1 MWPHHEK
8 AGDVHVQVA
17 GSGNVLG
24 GDVGFGAVS
33 VDSHGSDSER
43 VGVFEFSDGAD
54 AGQQQSGQ
62 RGTFHA
68 VGGGFDPFPV
78 GVAAGPVVEAATC
91 EAVTVDDLDHIDP
104 DRVERGDDASHIVGA
119 TRWRLC
125 PRTFS
130 VSCVTRRE
138 HPGAIRGSSAAEI
151 AESIRGLIDSGSLAE
166 GAALP
171 PIRSLG
177 TELGVNRNTVGAAY
191 AQLAAAG
198 LVETR
203 RRGGTVVL
211 GVPALDG
218 EGRSATGGLV
228 NLADG
233 NPAIELL
240 PDPRAAFAAGYV
252 PPLYGH
258 PPISER
264 LAAWTDSEMAPEVGA
279 VPRGFVLTHGAVDA
293 VERLLSTHLT
303 RGDAVAVEDPCFL
316 SSIGTMR
323 LNGYRSIPV
332 AVDADGMT
340 PDGLSR
346 ALDAGVR
353 AVVCTPRAHNPTGAS
368 LTRQRAEE
376 LRGLLAKRPEVL
388 VIEDDHF
395 STISARAYHRITPT
409 DAPRWALVRS
419 VSKFL
424 GPDLRLAFV
433 LSDEDSAAKL
443 STRLSSASWV
453 SHVLQHI
460 VATLLHD
467 EETARL
473 LQHARDSYAERLR
486 SLTSALH
493 EHGISLPSDRD
504 GLNAWIPVGRR
515 ENRLVDALAAR
526 GWAVRGGSDFA
537 VTGRGEGALRVTT
550 STITPQ
556 QAEAF
561 AADLAAVL
569 HSTKGT

>member
-1 MWPHHEK
+1 MTWR
-8 AGDVHVQVA
+8 
-17 GSGNVLG
+17 
-24 GDVGFGAVS
+24 
-33 VDSHGSDSER
+33 ER
-43 VGVFEFSDGAD
+43 
-54 AGQQQSGQ
+54 
-62 RGTFHA
+62 
-68 VGGGFDPFPV
+68 
-78 GVAAGPVVEAATC
+78 
-91 EAVTVDDLDHIDP
+91 
-104 DRVERGDDASHIVGA
+104 
-119 TRWRLC
+119 
-125 PRTFS
+125 
-130 VSCVTRRE
+130 
-138 HPGAIRGSSAAEI
+138 PGAIRGSSAAEI
-151 AESIRGLIDSGSLAE
+151 AGSIRGLIDSGSLTE

-171 PIRSLG
+171 PIRKLATG
-177 TELGVNRNTVGAAY
+177 LGVNRNTVAAAY

-198 LVETR
+198 SVETR

-218 EGRSATGGLV
+218 EGRSATGGLR

-233 NPAIELL
+233 NPASELL
-240 PDPRAAFAAGYV
+240 PDPRAAFGAGYV
-252 PPLYGH
+252 PTLYGH

-264 LAAWTDSEMAPEVGA
+264 LAAWAGSEMAPDVGA
-279 VPRGFVLTHGAVDA
+279 VPRGLVLTHGAVDA
-293 VERLLSTHLT
+293 VERLLGAHLT

-316 SSIGTMR
+316 SSIGTTR
-323 LNGYRSIPV
+323 LNGYRSVPV

-340 PDGLSR
+340 PGGLSR

-368 LTRQRAEE
+368 LTQERAEE
-376 LRGLLAKRPEVL
+376 LRGLLARRPEVL

-395 STISARAYHRITPT
+395 SAISTRLYHRITPAC
-409 DAPRWALVRS
+409 APRWALVRS

-433 LSDEDSAAKL
+433 LSDEDSAAQL
-443 STRLSSASWV
+443 STRLSPAASWV

-460 VATLLHD
+460 VATLLDD

-473 LQHARDSYAERLR
+473 LQRARDSYIERLR
-486 SLTSALH
+486 SLTGALH
-493 EHGISLPSDRD
+493 EHGISLPPERD

-515 ENRLVDALAAR
+515 EKHLVDALAAR
-526 GWAVRGGSDFA
+526 GWAARGGSDFA
-537 VTGRGEGALRVTT
+537 VSGRGEGALRVTT

-556 QAEAF
+556 QAQAS

>member
-1 MWPHHEK
+1 M
-8 AGDVHVQVA
+8 
-17 GSGNVLG
+17 
-24 GDVGFGAVS
+24 
-33 VDSHGSDSER
+33 
-43 VGVFEFSDGAD
+43 
-54 AGQQQSGQ
+54 
-62 RGTFHA
+62 
-68 VGGGFDPFPV
+68 
-78 GVAAGPVVEAATC
+78 
-91 EAVTVDDLDHIDP
+91 
-104 DRVERGDDASHIVGA
+104 
-119 TRWRLC
+119 
-125 PRTFS
+125 
-130 VSCVTRRE
+130 TRRE
-138 HPGAIRGSSAAEI
+138 HPEAIRGSSAAEI
-151 AESIRGLIDSGSLAE
+151 AESIRGLIDSGSLAA

-171 PIRSLG
+171 PIRGLAV
-177 TELGVNRNTVGAAY
+177 ELGVNRNTVAAAY

-240 PDPRAAFAAGYV
+240 PDPRAAFVAGYV

-258 PPISER
+258 PPVSDR
-264 LAAWTDSEMAPEVGA
+264 LAAWADSEMAPDVGA
-279 VPRGFVLTHGAVDA
+279 VPRGLVLTHGAVDA
-293 VERLLSTHLT
+293 VERLLSAHLT

-323 LNGYRSIPV
+323 LNGYRSVPV

-340 PDGLSR
+340 PGGLSR

-368 LTRQRAEE
+368 LTRERAEE
-376 LRGLLAKRPEVL
+376 LRGLLVKRPEVL

-395 STISARAYHRITPT
+395 SAVSARPYHRVTP
-409 DAPRWALVRS
+409 AGAARWALVRS

-424 GPDLRLAFV
+424 GPDMRLAFV
-433 LSDEDSAAKL
+433 LSDEDSAAQL
-443 STRLSSASWV
+443 STRLSPAASWV

-473 LQHARDSYAERLR
+473 LQHARDSYTERLR
-486 SLTSALH
+486 SLTSALR
-493 EHGISLPSDRD
+493 EHGISLPPDRD

-515 ENRLVDALAAR
+515 EKRLVDALATR

-537 VTGRGEGALRVTT
+537 VTGHGEGALRVTT

-569 HSTKGT
+569 HSKKGT